1 MIEVLLKIYIATF
14 FLILLGI
21 YNKKKK
27 INFSELAY
35 SGVLGFVYISIIAI
49 VLNFF
54 VPLNT
59 LNNSVVFII
68 ILFFLIMKRRR
79 LILFNYKKI
88 LLFTFLL
95 SLFSTSLILFS
106 DSYRPDS
113 GLYHYPY
120 VNILN
125 ESKIITGLSNLHF
138 RFGHISIIQYTSA
151 FFNNHFFSIQ
161 GITIP
166 LVLLIAFVIF
176 YLSTELIEYSKKE
189 NYRFYVL
196 FNSCILIYCAFKLNR
211 YSEYGND
218 APGHILSFFLISI
231 FIKNYFEKKFKNLD
245 LLLISSYI
253 FTIKST
259 LIFYLI
265 IPIFQFLKTR
275 FRNFFEL
282 KNFLAIF
289 FLLFWFTKN
298 FLISSC
304 ILYPMNFSCLQNVSW
319 HNSNFQNSV
328 TEIQVRSEAWNKDW
342 PNRTDK
348 NIKQEDYI
356 KNFNWISV
364 WSKNHFLKVLNT
376 LGIYSCLLLIFYF
389 FINFQNNKYKNT
401 SSKKE
406 KMYEFKGNYLILF
419 ICFIGIISWFLKA
432 PIYRYGYSY
441 IIILISLLFSIY
453 SSKNSINIPIA
464 KFNKYSL
471 YLLIIVFSVFFIKQA
486 NRISN
491 VSTYIYSLEPW
502 PKFYGMDKLNSS
514 PVLKK
519 IKINNYIIYK
529 SSTECM
535 YSKSPCTNIPID
547 KNLNIIKKNN
557 YYIIYHHKNN

>member
-1 MIEVLLKIYIATF
+1 MIEVLTKIYVAVF

-21 YNKKKK
+21 YDKKK
-27 INFSELAY
+27 NVTTSELTY
-35 SGVLGFVYISIIAI
+35 SGILGFVYISIIALI
-49 VLNFF
+49 LNFF
-54 VPLNT
+54 IPLNT
-59 LNNSVVFII
+59 LNNSIVFII
-68 ILFFLIMKRRR
+68 IFFSLIIKRRR
-79 LILFNYKKI
+79 FILLNYRKI
-88 LLFTFLL
+88 LSFIFLL
-95 SLFSTSLILFS
+95 SLFSSSLIFYS
-106 DSYRPDS
+106 ESYRPDS

-151 FFNNHFFSIQ
+151 FFNNYLFGIQ

-166 LVLLIAFVIF
+166 LALLITFVIF

-189 NYRFYVL
+189 NYRFYVI

-231 FIKNYFEKKFKNLD
+231 FIKNSFEKQFKNLD
-245 LLLISSYI
+245 LLLISTYI

-265 IPIFQFLKTR
+265 IPFFQFFKTR
-275 FRNFFEL
+275 FIYFFKL
-282 KNFLAIF
+282 KNLLAIF
-289 FLLFWFTKN
+289 FLLFWFMKN
-298 FLISSC
+298 FLVSSC
-304 ILYPMNFSCLQNVSW
+304 ILYPMNFSCLKNVSW
-319 HNSNFQNSV
+319 YNSNFQNSV

-342 PNRTDK
+342 PNRIDK
-348 NIKQEDYI
+348 NIKQKDYI
-356 KNFNWISV
+356 KNFNWLLI
-364 WSKNHFLKVLNT
+364 WSKNHFLKVLNI
-376 LGIYSCLLLIFYF
+376 LGIYLCLLFIFYF
-389 FINFQNNKYKNT
+389 FLTFQNNKYNDN
-401 SSKKE
+401 SPIKKII
-406 KMYEFKGNYLILF
+406 YEFKSNYLILF
-419 ICFIGIISWFLKA
+419 ICLIGTISWFLKA

-441 IIILISLLFSIY
+441 MIILISLLFTIY
-453 SSKNSINIPIA
+453 GSKNSINIPAI

-486 NRISN
+486 NRIFNTSG
-491 VSTYIYSLEPW
+491 YIYQLEPW

-514 PVLKK
+514 PALKEV
-519 IKINNYIIYK
+519 KINNFSIYK
-529 SSTECM
+529 SSKECM

-547 KNLNIIKKNN
+547 KNLNIIKKKN
-557 YYIIYHHKNN
+557 YYIIYHNKNN